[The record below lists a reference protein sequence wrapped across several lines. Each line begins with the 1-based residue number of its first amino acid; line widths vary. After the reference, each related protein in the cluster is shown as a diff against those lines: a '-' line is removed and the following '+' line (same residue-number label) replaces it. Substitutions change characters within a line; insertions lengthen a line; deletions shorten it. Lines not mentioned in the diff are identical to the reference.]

1 MAILVGILLSRKTM
15 FARLV
20 SFTSSS
26 SSVSNAEEL
35 CLGGLLSPEEKVR
48 TDFERSLGV
57 LA

>member
-1 MAILVGILLSRKTM
+1 MAILVGILLSRKTI

-20 SFTSSS
+20 SFANST

-35 CLGGLLSPEEKVR
+35 CLGGLLSTEEKVR